1 MSGWIERLFYPERP
15 EGALRE
21 LALSPLAWAEVVF
34 ATGVRARSI
43 ARARGWIRP
52 ERVSGLR
59 VISVGNVVVGGAGKT
74 PVVRALAERLI
85 GAGRKVAVLSRGYG
99 RAATDDVRVEGPPWP
114 EVDRC
119 GDEPLML
126 AQSVPAA
133 TVWVGDDR
141 LGLARLAARCGTEV
155 ALLDD
160 GFQHWRLA
168 RDVDVV
174 VVDEEVGLGNGH
186 LLPRGP
192 MREPAWSLARA
203 TLLWIRAAEAPVAV
217 PWPEGVPRVRARH
230 GPKDVVDPSGQV
242 HAVDALR
249 GRQVVGFA
257 GIGRPTA
264 FRHTLRALGAEV
276 VGFSGFP
283 DHHRFSAAELRTLE
297 RQAADAGAWLVTTE
311 KDRMRCPDGAGVHV
325 LRLGVQ
331 LLEGEELLDR
341 LLLSEPGPP

>member
-1 MSGWIERLFYPERP
+1 MSSWIERLFYPEHP

-43 ARARGWIRP
+43 ARSRGWIRP
-52 ERVSGLR
+52 ERVPGLR
-59 VISVGNVVVGGAGKT
+59 IISVGNVVVGGAGKT
-74 PVVRALAERLI
+74 PVVRALAERLG
-85 GAGRKVAVLSRGYG
+85 GAGKRVAVLSRGYG
-99 RAATDDVRVEGPPWP
+99 RRATGDVRVEGPPWP
-114 EVDRC
+114 EADRC

-126 AQSVPAA
+126 ARSLPAA
-133 TVWVGDDR
+133 TVWVGADR
-141 LGLARLAARCGTEV
+141 LGLARLASRCGATV

-160 GFQHWRLA
+160 GFQNWRVA

-203 TLLWIRAAEAPVAV
+203 TLLWVRAAETAVPV
-217 PWPEGVPRVRARH
+217 PWPDGVPRVRARH
-230 GPKDVVDPSGQV
+230 GPRDLLDPSGEAHSIEV
-242 HAVDALR
+242 LR
-249 GRQVVGFA
+249 GRRVVGFA
-257 GIGRPTA
+257 GVGRPTA

-276 VGFSGFP
+276 VSFTGYP
-283 DHHRFSAAELRTLE
+283 DHHPFGAAELRTLE

-311 KDRMRCPDGAGVHV
+311 KDWMRCPEGAGVHV
-325 LRLGVQ
+325 LRLGVEV
-331 LLEGEELLDR
+331 LEGEEHLDR
-341 LLLSEPGPP
+341 LLMG